1 MRMRRGLHAAFESGG
16 VGLGKPKFSSKIERN
31 LWVLSLKDAKVS
43 LSSIAAILGVSVATA
58 QEYYCQGKINLLMLN
73 RFDWYVEFSIGLA
86 NALLRAGYTTR
97 EQIYLAIEN
106 GEITDIPKI
115 VKFASNPLRQ
125 KMIPGVGK
133 KHYSELRQWV
143 EAQRDYLQPLF
154 KAKADSE
161 DEVNWT
167 DGIAPS
173 GRSHLIHK
181 FRYHVLT
188 DSAGHAISFY
198 ESQCRIIVT
207 NIIDSDPAL
216 IERSTRCKQC
226 FKSVRDSHAH
236 KDLP

>member
-1 MRMRRGLHAAFESGG
+1 MRMQRGLHAAFESGG
-16 VGLGKPKFSSKIERN
+16 DGRGKPKFSSKIERN

-43 LSSIAAILGVSVATA
+43 ISTIAAILGVSVATA
-58 QEYYCQGKINLLMLN
+58 QEYYCQGKINLIMLN
-73 RFDWYVEFSIGLA
+73 RFDWYVEFSTGLA

-106 GEITDIPKI
+106 GEITNNPKI
-115 VKFASNPLRQ
+115 VKFSSTPLRQ

-154 KAKADSE
+154 KVNADSE
-161 DEVNWT
+161 IEAIWT

-173 GRSHLIHK
+173 VRSHLIHK
-181 FRYHVLT
+181 FRYQVHT
-188 DSAGHAISFY
+188 DNTGHAISFY
-198 ESQCRIIVT
+198 ESKCRIIVT
-207 NIIDSDPAL
+207 NIIDSDPSL
-216 IERSTRCKQC
+216 IERSTRCKKC
-226 FKSVRDSHAH
+226 FKYVRDSHAH